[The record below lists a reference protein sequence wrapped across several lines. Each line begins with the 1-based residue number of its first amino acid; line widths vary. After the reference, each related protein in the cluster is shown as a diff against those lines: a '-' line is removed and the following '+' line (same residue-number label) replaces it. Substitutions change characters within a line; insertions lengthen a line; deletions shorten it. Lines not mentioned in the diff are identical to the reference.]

1 MLRVHGSGRDVATI
15 VYITACSGDVQF
27 GTHWVH
33 AGQASVAME
42 P

>member
-15 VYITACSGDVQF
+15 VYITACSGDV
-27 GTHWVH
+27 HV
-33 AGQASVAME
+33 GQASLAME